1 MHIAY
6 DKLTKEQDEKIKS
19 LTKGFKSAKNNQ
31 QKGSFTVALAAYLNA
46 HQLASSVI
54 CITCKSAETAMQ
66 YAVAHY
72 DSIPSPIVE
81 TKPAKKKQQVEQ
93 QDKQEATAEPEQD
106 GEAII

>member
-19 LTKGFKSAKNNQ
+19 LTEGFKAAKNKQ
-31 QKGSFTVALAAYLNA
+31 QEGSFTVALAAYLNA

-54 CITCKSAETAMQ
+54 CITCKSAEDAMK

-72 DSIPSPIVE
+72 DSIQSTIIE
-81 TKPAKKKQQVEQ
+81 TTKPAKKKQ
-93 QDKQEATAEPEQD
+93 KEATAEPEQD

>member
-19 LTKGFKSAKNNQ
+19 LTQGFKAAKNNQ
-31 QKGSFTVALAAYLNA
+31 QKGGFTVALAAYLNA
-46 HQLASSVI
+46 HLLASSVI

-66 YAVAHY
+66 YAVNHY
-72 DSIPSPIVE
+72 DSITVE
-81 TKPAKKKQQVEQ
+81 MKPAKNKKQ
-93 QDKQEATAEPEQD
+93 QDKQEASAEPEQD

>member
-19 LTKGFKSAKNNQ
+19 LTQGFKAAKNNQ
-31 QKGSFTVALAAYLNA
+31 EKGGFTVALAAYLNA
-46 HQLASSVI
+46 HLLASSII

-66 YAVAHY
+66 YAVNHY
-72 DSIPSPIVE
+72 DSIPSPTVE
-81 TKPAKKKQQVEQ
+81 TKPAKNKKQ
-93 QDKQEATAEPEQD
+93 QDKQEASAEPEQD

>member
-6 DKLTKEQDEKIKS
+6 DKLTKEQDAKIQS
-19 LTKGFKSAKNNQ
+19 LTQGFKTAKDSQ

-54 CITCKSAETAMQ
+54 CITCKSAEDAMK
-66 YAVAHY
+66 YAVNHY

-81 TKPAKKKQQVEQ
+81 TKPAKNKKQ

>member
-6 DKLTKEQDEKIKS
+6 EKLTKEQDEKIKS
-19 LTKGFKSAKNNQ
+19 LTDGFKAAKNNQ

-46 HQLASSVI
+46 HQLASGVI

-72 DSIPSPIVE
+72 DSIPSTTIE
-81 TKPAKKKQQVEQ
+81 TKPANKKKQ
-93 QDKQEATAEPEQD
+93 KEATAEPEQD